1 MMTPSHHYHASS
13 SQELKIVTFNILAP
27 CYKKVTGGG
36 LTGCEGDWPD
46 LFLSR
51 NEAIC
56 QALLDSQADLICL
69 QEFWFSNP
77 LLRDLYQKNLCGVGK
92 GYEMRYLGRTSS
104 GSQLRKDGLAVFV
117 KKDRLLIEDVQEILF
132 RDCGDRVAL
141 MLLLNLLP
149 HGERPPQRFIC
160 VNTHLLFPH
169 NVNATRISLREMTKV
184 LGFVENYKQSQG
196 YTSAFEQYCAEASD
210 DSTCRIF
217 GDWEGETLDGEEDF
231 FVHPVND
238 CDPADVADE
247 GAGGGGGGGPS
258 YRWNRWVS
266 HRNHLGGKVGVDHV
280 FFLNPSRQ
288 QSHLLPPLPDWTNLV
303 YAELLQRIVCKFA
316 PPEISQTLQHC
327 LTPKRPWTPTTLPA
341 NTTEEAAAQSLDQ
354 RHQSSKIVAGTTMTT
369 DHLVAS
375 LRDAFLDFD
384 QDHSGFVCGK
394 EFAQGVAK
402 LGFLGEA
409 SAELTPAEIQILL
422 KSADRNEDGLLSME
436 EFVDRFCMAARMA
449 PDPTISYQD
458 VSFPALWT
466 TLPSPS
472 QLIRNV
478 SRSLVE
484 VYAPPPPTDLARRSL
499 LLEEQDD
506 EWEES
511 NNSTSPSNR
520 NENDNDSHNNRVYS
534 YEGLDAEYE
543 EMLDH
548 LAQTKRFYF
557 ARSDFLR
564 NTTTTTT
571 NTTTTPSSPANNYNE
586 TAASGRER
594 VEELMQKGL
603 AVPMHDLR
611 VLRMHLRPRMLEG
624 GVWPPDYN
632 LSDHGMLE
640 CTFLVPL

>member
-1 MMTPSHHYHASS
+1 MLCDECGRSEIRLPI
-13 SQELKIVTFNILAP
+13 IVTGDFN
-27 CYKKVTGGG
+27 
-36 LTGCEGDWPD
+36 
-46 LFLSR
+46 
-51 NEAIC
+51 
-56 QALLDSQADLICL
+56 DSPQ
-69 QEFWFSNP
+69 
-77 LLRDLYQKNLCGVGK
+77 
-92 GYEMRYLGRTSS
+92 
-104 GSQLRKDGLAVFV
+104 GSVYAFMK
-117 KKDRLLIEDVQEILF
+117 
-132 RDCGDRVAL
+132 
-141 MLLLNLLP
+141 
-149 HGERPPQRFIC
+149 
-160 VNTHLLFPH
+160 
-169 NVNATRISLREMTKV
+169 
-184 LGFVENYKQSQG
+184 SQG

-238 CDPADVADE
+238 CDPADITDDADSRSPE
-247 GAGGGGGGGPS
+247 GGPS

-341 NTTEEAAAQSLDQ
+341 DTSEEAAAQSLDQ
-354 RHQSSKIVAGTTMTT
+354 RQQSSKIVAGTTMTI

-375 LRDAFLDFD
+375 LRAAFLDFD

-458 VSFPALWT
+458 VSFPALWMA
-466 TLPSPS
+466 LPSPS

-478 SRSLVE
+478 SRSLFE
-484 VYAPPPPTDLARRSL
+484 EYSPPPPDLARSL
-499 LLEEQDD
+499 LLDEEDD

-511 NNSTSPSNR
+511 SQLSTSSDGSSN
-520 NENDNDSHNNRVYS
+520 NNGNDNDNHNNRVYS

-564 NTTTTTT
+564 NTTTT
-571 NTTTTPSSPANNYNE
+571 PSSPANYNDT
-586 TAASGRER
+586 TANGLER
-594 VEELMQKGL
+594 VEELVQKGL